1 MKTLTLFVAY
11 IVSATIIFVLPALMI
26 TLIFPCSYSD
36 VVTCPVYVAI
46 MAIMA
51 LVGAVPIAEELE
63 EKLN

>member
-26 TLIFPCSYSD
+26 ALIFPCSYHD
-36 VVTCPVYVAI
+36 VVTCSVYVAI